1 MVYLLKMVIFHGELL
16 NKTALL
22 LTLSPLSITPL
33 HHPSPSPLSIWHH
46 LCFQLFQVPPC
57 PSHSFSTTSGRC
69 RKCSRYPTSGNPC
82 EPDKGS
88 HSLRDAKQTAT
99 TDKGN
104 IWKYHSKMGWTVEQG
119 MPRLLDHHKII
130 FGEGLSI
137 QTGFHHLKGY
147 VRVPTWT
154 LSPHLVVHRQQ
165 HHRQHSTSTKFRP
178 LVTVW
183 VQHKNLKKNMLIL
196 SWTSRK
202 TNSWLKEKN
211 RVHCVHLPS
220 SLSDQ
225 MIPSKA
231 AVLKTVGQS
240 SAGMICEKLLG
251 SLVVKK
257 TVPILYGF

>member
-1 MVYLLKMVIFHGELL
+1 MVIFHGELL

-130 FGEGLSI
+130 FGETCCILGVINTNSVVSTIWRGMYEYQRGLSA
-137 QTGFHHLKGY
+137 H
-147 VRVPTWT
+147 TW
-154 LSPHLVVHRQQ
+154 
-165 HHRQHSTSTKFRP
+165 
-178 LVTVW
+178 
-183 VQHKNLKKNMLIL
+183 
-196 SWTSRK
+196 
-202 TNSWLKEKN
+202 
-211 RVHCVHLPS
+211 
-220 SLSDQ
+220 
-225 MIPSKA
+225 
-231 AVLKTVGQS
+231 
-240 SAGMICEKLLG
+240 
-251 SLVVKK
+251 
-257 TVPILYGF
+257 